1 MVGMLLQTRMDRAHH
16 MGNAGLDQLTAGGR
30 MSEANTTECPKC
42 QSQDSERSK
51 LIPGFRYCRDC
62 GAVYAVSK
70 ATRS

>member
-1 MVGMLLQTRMDRAHH
+1 MTI
-16 MGNAGLDQLTAGGR
+16 
-30 MSEANTTECPKC
+30 SECPKC
-42 QSQDSERSK
+42 QSQNSERSK

>member
-1 MVGMLLQTRMDRAHH
+1 MDH
-16 MGNAGLDQLTAGGR
+16 GSQGGS
-30 MSEANTTECPKC
+30 MTISECPKC
-42 QSQDSERSK
+42 QSQNSERSK